1 MNNTISKCFCSG
13 CGKYFVGPS
22 YHEMHRTGDASK
34 RQRRCMTTQEMHD
47 AGMDCEKKNVRI
59 TIEGKET
66 FQEHDVWFSV
76 IHRESVK
83 SFYQDSQDA

>member
-1 MNNTISKCFCSG
+1 
-13 CGKYFVGPS
+13 
-22 YHEMHRTGDASK
+22 
-34 RQRRCMTTQEMHD
+34 MTTQEMHD